1 MRSKTKASAITA
13 AVLLAASTFG
23 TAAHAAAPAPD
34 PTAPHAAGALLPSG
48 YLSRSGNQIVD
59 AAGRDVRLDAVA
71 LHGNNDLDENT
82 IVNQDA
88 PLAGL
93 DANMQA
99 IAGDGFNTVTLA
111 WNDASLHDDNAVMY
125 LQGMDA
131 VVDAAGQYGLKVIL
145 NHHNDEGREGNG
157 NCLAQQGNG
166 LWYDSGP
173 GTNNTDGCGT
183 AGTVTQA
190 SFQADWVELAQRY
203 AGDSTVIGF
212 DLDNEPLAYTGES
225 TWGDNGINDIH
236 KMYTD
241 VGNAVEAAD
250 PGVLV
255 IAEGPQNYGGSFAYG
270 SAVAAPEGDLTDVAT
285 DPVVLTPANGGRK
298 KIVYSVHEYP
308 YDAAHI
314 TPDSGAG
321 AIARYNKVWGYLETQ
336 NIAPVW
342 LGEIGA
348 TMTST
353 DDTAWAQT
361 LDAYVDGQQGPAGG
375 PTFHGVNQAIG
386 VTWYVWDTQGLG
398 ALNADG
404 TLNVGRYDAYSAW
417 MTSTRP

>member
-1 MRSKTKASAITA
+1 MRSRTKVSAITA
-13 AVLLAASTFG
+13 AVLLAASTAG
-23 TAAHAAAPAPD
+23 APAHAAAPVPG
-34 PTAPHAAGALLPSG
+34 PAAARAAASLLPSG
-48 YLSRSGNQIVD
+48 YLSRSGNQIID
-59 AAGRDVRLDAVA
+59 ASGRDVRLDAVA
-71 LHGNNDLDENT
+71 LHGENDLDENE
-82 IVNQDA
+82 IVDQDA

-99 IAGDGFNTVTLA
+99 IAGAGFNTVTLA

-125 LQGMDA
+125 LRGIDA
-131 VVDAAGQYGLKVIL
+131 VVDTAAQYRLKVIL

-166 LWYDSGP
+166 LWFDSGP
-173 GTNNTDGCGT
+173 GTNDTDGCGT
-183 AGTVTQA
+183 TGTVTQA
-190 SFQADWVELAQRY
+190 TFQADWVELATRY
-203 AGDSTVIGF
+203 AGNATVIGF
-212 DLDNEPLAYTGES
+212 DLDNEPLAYPGES
-225 TWGDNGINDIH
+225 TWGDNGTNDIH

-241 VGNAVEAAD
+241 VGNAVETAD
-250 PGVLV
+250 PGILV

-270 SAVAAPEGDLTDVAT
+270 SAVKAPEGDLTAVAT
-285 DPVVLTPANGGRK
+285 DPVVLTPANGGKK

-314 TPDSGAG
+314 TPDSGPG
-321 AIARYNKVWGYLETQ
+321 AIDRYNKVWGYLETD

-361 LDAYVDGQQGPAGG
+361 LDAYLDGQEGAAGG

-386 VTWYVWDTQGLG
+386 ATWYVWDTQGLG

-404 TLNVGRYDAYSAW
+404 TLDVGRYAAYSPW
-417 MTSTRP
+417 MTNPRR